1 MIQQAIQA
9 SARTTFEAAP
19 ADARFAT
26 AVAAFGQL
34 LRKDANV
41 GSMTLA
47 DVQRIAA
54 AARGEDEFGYRGEFL
69 RLVQVAQSAAGLE
82 SLN

>member
-1 MIQQAIQA
+1 MPQ
-9 SARTTFEAAP
+9 ARTSFAAAP

-34 LRKDANV
+34 LRKDPNV
-41 GSMTLA
+41 GSVTLA
-47 DVQRIAA
+47 EVQRIAA
-54 AARGEDEFGYRGEFL
+54 AARGEDAFGYRSEFL
-69 RLVQVAQSAAGLE
+69 RLVQVAQSAVGLE